1 MLFHF
6 RINLQHDEDSCQM
19 DNRTD
24 LLAIQ
29 LGTISLGGISKS
41 RGEVEEAMETFNLA
55 IATLAVWDFGQGIAL
70 PIADKL
76 VNKIILKYRNDFR
89 NTLQAFENLRDI
101 MKTNVLESISGSS
114 SDALK
119 GKLFD
124 AKGRI
129 GAAFQTDVT
138 SGMSKFKS
146 TQIYA
151 DLVTDLKG
159 VKLWAKAAKW
169 ADVFAGPLFDAANV
183 AVSAWQ
189 LVEAIKENDA
199 VEIASNALGMAS
211 GIVGLASFAVA
222 ALATAGTTIAA
233 VAGPVGAIVGAI
245 LGIAS
250 VLVEVIASLNPY
262 KQIEQDIQL
271 IRDLTT
277 NSKKLLY
284 VDEEKLKEMV
294 PSQSNFTFSWIY
306 EMNQGL
312 ALEYVKGRD
321 EENCVP
327 VKFRREPA
335 PREVDGYL
343 VVGKNKIF
351 DKGRYPGNLFWN
363 PQGLVNLG
371 YDFYGKKMKEKFN
384 GATVIAG
391 TSLVAGKSGLV
402 LKGLDIVT

>member
-1 MLFHF
+1 M
-6 RINLQHDEDSCQM
+6 R
-19 DNRTD
+19 
-24 LLAIQ
+24 LLAELVFALIYLQ
-29 LGTISLGGISKS
+29 CSSEALSLGGISKS
-41 RGEVEEAMETFNLA
+41 LSRVGHNFGRAVGKLDELESIAAATGYGATGIDSYWQSNTLVAFSQMKRGEVEEAMETFNLA

-89 NTLQAFENLRDI
+89 NTLQAFDNLRDI

-129 GAAFQTDVT
+129 GAAFQTDIT

-211 GIVGLASFAVA
+211 GIVGLAGFAVA

-277 NSKKLLY
+277 NSKKLLD
-284 VDEEKLKEMV
+284 VDKEKLKEMV

-321 EENCVP
+321 EENYVP
-327 VKFRREPA
+327 VKFRRELT

-351 DKGRYPGNLFWN
+351 DKGRIHK
-363 PQGLVNLG
+363 
-371 YDFYGKKMKEKFN
+371 D
-384 GATVIAG
+384 
-391 TSLVAGKSGLV
+391 
-402 LKGLDIVT
+402 